1 MRALITD
8 IKFNKEG
15 KNKFGPFYSF
25 KVSYDGKTA
34 FYNSKS
40 RDQKTFVAGQEAE
53 FTEEERTFTKD
64 DGGQGSFRVIKPVN
78 QNKQSNFGKALKKEQ
93 SRYSGFAT
101 SYAKDLV
108 VAGKLEKEDLITYAW
123 VLFEAMVEMDKTL
136 DS

>member
-1 MRALITD
+1 MKTLITD
-8 IKFNKEG
+8 VKFNKEG
-15 KNKFGPFYSF
+15 QNKFGAYYSF

-40 RDQKTFVAGQEAE
+40 KDQKNFVAGQESE

-64 DGGQGSFRVIKPVN
+64 NGDIAKYLIVKPLN
-78 QNKQSNFGKALKKEQ
+78 QNRQSNFGKALKKEQ
-93 SRYSGFAT
+93 SRYSGFAV

-108 VAGKLEKEDLITYAW
+108 VAGRLQFEELLPYAT
-123 VLFEAMVEMDKTL
+123 VLFNAMVELDKTI

>member
-1 MRALITD
+1 MKALITNVT
-8 IKFNKEG
+8 FSKEG
-15 KNKFGPFYSF
+15 KNKFGTYFSF
-25 KVSYDGKTA
+25 KVNYDGKTA

-40 RDQKTFVAGQEAE
+40 KDQKNFVAGQEVE

-64 DGGQGSFRVIKPVN
+64 NGDIAKFLVIKTMN
-78 QNKQSNFGKALKKEQ
+78 ANKQSNFGKALKKEQ

-108 VAGKLEKEDLITYAW
+108 IAGHVKFEELIPYAT
-123 VLFEAMVEMDKTL
+123 VLFNAMVEMDKTL

>member
-1 MRALITD
+1 MKALITD

-15 KNKFGPFYSF
+15 NNKFGPFFSF
-25 KVSYDGKTA
+25 KVFYAGKTA

-40 RDQKTFVAGQEAE
+40 RDQKTFITGQECE

-64 DGGQGSFRVIKPVN
+64 DGTTGKYLTVKPIN

-108 VAGKLEKEDLITYAW
+108 VAGKVEKEDLIPYAW
-123 VLFEAMVEMDKTL
+123 VLFEAMVEMDKSL
-136 DS
+136 ES

>member
-1 MRALITD
+1 MKALITNVT
-8 IKFNKEG
+8 FSKEG
-15 KNKFGPFYSF
+15 KNKFGTYFSF
-25 KVSYDGKTA
+25 KVAYDGKTA

-40 RDQKTFVAGQEAE
+40 KDQKNFVAGQEVE

-64 DGGQGSFRVIKPVN
+64 NGDIAKFLVVKTMN
-78 QNKQSNFGKALKKEQ
+78 ANKQSNFGKALKKEQ

-108 VAGKLEKEDLITYAW
+108 IAGHVKFEELIPYAT
-123 VLFEAMVEMDKTL
+123 VLFNAMVEMDKTL